1 MIVIPFSFL
10 PPVLLRK
17 LSRAFYWIGDPVSKQ
32 IKDLGYSL
40 ERSNIELKP
49 KEYVSMCMTASFFF
63 FIVFSGLT
71 ALLLSKYKIDPFIGV
86 IIVAIVSLFIFS
98 QQILYPKLTASKKI
112 KDIERNLIP
121 ALQNMM
127 VQLNSGVPL
136 FNVLATISDADY
148 GGVST
153 QFKLAV
159 RRINA
164 GEQQVVV
171 LEDIAKNNPSIHFR
185 RTMWQIINGMKTG
198 SNMSDVIKLSIDNL
212 SEEQLIEIQKYGS
225 QLNPLAMFYM
235 IIAVII
241 PSLGSTFVMV
251 ISSFLS
257 LTPGSTKLIFWGL
270 LIAVFFFQLMFIGI
284 LKTRRPNLLE

>member
-17 LSRAFYWIGDPVSKQ
+17 LSRAFYWIGAPVSTH
-32 IKDLGYSL
+32 IKGLDISL
-40 ERSNIELKP
+40 EQSDIKLKS
-49 KEYVSMCMTASFFF
+49 KEYVSMCVTATVFFF
-63 FIVFSGLT
+63 VVFSILASLMLLKYNTSPIIGLIII
-71 ALLLSKYKIDPFIGV
+71 ALI
-86 IIVAIVSLFIFS
+86 SLFIFS
-98 QQILYPKLTASKKI
+98 QQLIYPKLKASKRI
-112 KDIERNLIP
+112 KNIERNLIP
-121 ALQNMM
+121 ALQNML

-136 FNVLATISDADY
+136 FNVLAIISDADY
-148 GGVST
+148 GGVSE
-153 QFKLAV
+153 QFKFAV

-164 GEQQVVV
+164 GEQQARV
-171 LEDIAKNNPSIHFR
+171 LEDLAKNNPSIHFR

-198 SNMSDVIKLSIDNL
+198 SNMSDVIKLSIENL

-241 PSLGSTFVMV
+241 PSLGATFIMV
-251 ISSFLS
+251 ISSFLN
-257 LTPGSTKLIFWGL
+257 LTSGATKLIFWGL
-270 LIAVFFFQLMFIGI
+270 LVAVFFFQLMFIGI